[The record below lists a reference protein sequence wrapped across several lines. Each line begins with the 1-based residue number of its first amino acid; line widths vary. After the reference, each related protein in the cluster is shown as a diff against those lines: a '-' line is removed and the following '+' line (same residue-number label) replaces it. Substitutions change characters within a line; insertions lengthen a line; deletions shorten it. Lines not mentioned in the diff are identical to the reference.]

1 MLSSKYLT
9 EIKVHT
15 VKAMV
20 LLVVICGY
28 ESWIIKKVEC
38 QRIDVFEL
46 WSWTRLL
53 SPLDCKEIQLINLNG
68 NQFLIFIRR
77 TDAEAETPILW
88 PPDGKS

>member
-15 VKAMV
+15 VKVMV

-28 ESWIIKKVEC
+28 ESWIIKKAEC

-53 SPLDCKEIQLINLNG
+53 SPFDCKEIQPVNPKG
-68 NQFLIFIRR
+68 NQ
-77 TDAEAETPILW
+77 
-88 PPDGKS
+88 S